1 MCANIHL
8 YFLKAIVLALF
19 LRKYGKNNDS
29 LSFFNLFLYVCKEN
43 CIQSFNYLYQTMKK
57 NKESYK
63 WTYVSVGGTTRVD
76 IASGEDIAHLG
87 ELDKKQWTVLSC
99 PVKGLELD
107 ERTLTMMD
115 TNNDGKIHVDEVI
128 AAANWLTDVL
138 KDNDMLLKQEDTLPL
153 DAFNIE
159 SEEGKRLA
167 ASARHILD
175 NLGKEDATSIS
186 VADTS
191 DSVAIFA
198 KTQFNGD
205 GIITPGSTDDES
217 LQAVVNLIIAT
228 IGKATDRSGVDGVNA
243 EQIEQFYAALADYSQ
258 WQAEGQAAKD
268 DVFPYGDDTAAA
280 LDACNAIKEKMDDF
294 YMRCKLTAFAA
305 DKAESLD
312 VTAGQMEA
320 VSNLNLAVINDDIAQ
335 CPLARVTAEAVLPYN
350 GINPAWQGAFDAL
363 RTLVL
368 DKENPDADSVSE
380 AQWKTALARFDAY
393 NAWCAAHK
401 GDEVASLGIETVDAL
416 LKADRK
422 GALLE
427 LVEKDNEQTEEA
439 NAIDA
444 VDMFMHLY
452 RDFYTLL
459 KNYVSMTDFYN
470 SYKDDV
476 KAVFQAGRLYIDQR
490 STDLCILVSDMG
502 KHGEM
507 ASLSGMYIVYCACVS
522 KMKPEPITIAAVL
535 TDGDVDNLR
544 VGTNAVFYDRD
555 GLDWDATVTKI
566 VDNPISVRQAFWA
579 PYKKLA
585 NWISDRIN
593 KSAAEKES
601 ASTANMLN
609 KADNVKVPTTAEGAA
624 AAPTPDAKKTS
635 FDIAKFAGIFAA
647 IGMAVGYIAS
657 ALVSLAHGITAKWYN
672 IFLILLVLILI
683 ISGPSMFIAWRKLRR
698 RNLAPVLNAN
708 GWAINS
714 KIRVN
719 TRFGA
724 TLTHLVKFPKAV
736 SKDPFET
743 PAWIKWLRRI
753 LLLLVV
759 AFAVLFFTNKLAPY
773 GLAFRKAKPAVEAV
787 EQSEA
792 PAEENAPVADVP
804 AAPAEEAS
812 VPTE

>member
-1 MCANIHL
+1 M
-8 YFLKAIVLALF
+8 K
-19 LRKYGKNNDS
+19 
-29 LSFFNLFLYVCKEN
+29 KEN
-43 CIQSFNYLYQTMKK
+43 D
-57 NKESYK
+57 SYK
-63 WTYVSVGGTTRVD
+63 WTYVTVGGMTRVE
-76 IASGEDIAHLG
+76 IKSGEDIAHLG
-87 ELDKKQWTVLSC
+87 ELDRKQWTVLSC

-115 TNNDGKIHVDEVI
+115 TNGDGKLHVDEVI
-128 AAANWLTDVL
+128 TAAQWLTDVL
-138 KDNDMLLKQEDTLPL
+138 KDKDLLLKQEDTISL
-153 DAFNIE
+153 DAFNTE

-167 ASARHILD
+167 ASARQILN
-175 NLGKEDATSIS
+175 NLGKEEATSIS

-205 GIITPGSTDDES
+205 GIITPASADDEA
-217 LQAVVNLIIAT
+217 LQAVINHIIAT
-228 IGKATDRSGVDGVNA
+228 IGKETDRSGADGVNA
-243 EQIEQFYAALADYSQ
+243 EQIEQFYAALADFSQ
-258 WQAEGQAAKD
+258 WQSEGRAAQAD
-268 DVFPYGDDTAAA
+268 IFPYGDDTAAA
-280 LDACNAIKEKMDDF
+280 FAACDAIKEKINDYF
-294 YMRCKLTAFAA
+294 MRCKLTAFAA

-320 VSNLNLAVINDDIAQ
+320 VSNQNLAVLSDDIAL
-335 CPLARVTAEAVLPYN
+335 CPLARVTSNPVLPYN

-363 RTLVL
+363 RSLVL
-368 DKENPDADSVSE
+368 EKEYPE
-380 AQWKTALARFDAY
+380 AESLNESQWKAVLARFDAFV
-393 NAWCAAHK
+393 AWNAAHK
-401 GDEVASLGIETVDAL
+401 GDAVASLGTETVDAL
-416 LKADRK
+416 LKADQK
-422 GALLE
+422 PALLE
-427 LVEKDNEQTEEA
+427 LIEKDNEQADEA

-444 VDMFMHLY
+444 VDKFMHLY

-470 SYKDDV
+470 SYKDEV

-507 ASLSGMYIVYCACVS
+507 ASLSGMYIVYCTCVS

-566 VDNPISVRQAFWA
+566 VDNPISIRQAFWS

-585 NWISDRIN
+585 NWISERIN

-601 ASTANMLN
+601 AASANMLE
-609 KADNVKVPTTAEGAA
+609 KADNVKVPTTTEEAA
-624 AAPTPDAKKTS
+624 KAPAPDAKKSS

-657 ALVSLAHGITAKWYN
+657 ALVSLANGITAKWYN
-672 IFLILLVLILI
+672 IFLILLALVVL

-714 KIRVN
+714 KILVN

-736 SKDPFET
+736 SKDPFEK
-743 PAWIKWLRRI
+743 PAWVKWLWRI
-753 LLLLVV
+753 LLLLVI
-759 AFAVLFFTNKLAPY
+759 AFAALFFTNKLAPY
-773 GLAFRKAKPAVEAV
+773 GLPFHKEKPI
-787 EQSEA
+787 EQVTVQDVA
-792 PAEENAPVADVP
+792 PADDNIPVADVP
-804 AAPAEEAS
+804 AAPAAEAE
-812 VPTE
+812 VPAAE